1 MGLLQYGLIGSI
13 ALFGLYQDEMAVY
26 SIASILM
33 FYTGIFY
40 YYVAMVMMGSKE
52 ISFNYDLSLNHM
64 WQTRAI
70 LGMGMLVLYMQEQ
83 VEVFY
88 FVLPF
93 FLIGF
98 VGDIFSTLLIM
109 GHIEIEK
116 RDEPEE

>member
-13 ALFGLYQDEMAVY
+13 ALFAFYQDEMAVY

-33 FYTGIFY
+33 FYTCVFY
-40 YYVAMVMMGSKE
+40 YYVAMVMMNIKE
-52 ISFNYDLSLNHM
+52 ISFDLDSGMNHM
-64 WQTRAI
+64 WQTRVI
-70 LGMGMLVLYMQEQ
+70 MGMGMSILFIQQ
-83 VEVFY
+83 QFEVFY

-93 FLIGF
+93 FIIGF

-109 GHIEIEK
+109 GQIELDN

>member
-13 ALFGLYQDEMAVY
+13 ALFAFYQDEMAVY

-33 FYTGIFY
+33 FYTCIFY
-40 YYVAMVMMGSKE
+40 YYVATVMMGIKE
-52 ISFNYDLSLNHM
+52 ISFNWESGINHM
-64 WQTRAI
+64 WQTRVI
-70 LGMGMLVLYMQEQ
+70 MGMGMLVLFVQKQ

-98 VGDIFSTLLIM
+98 VGDIFSTLLIT
-109 GHIEIEK
+109 GQIELDN